1 MSLITL
7 PKTRISR
14 LIDQSWRM
22 LFGTPTEKRSR
33 IWPHLY
39 LGGQLYQR
47 GTKTL
52 RRWGVTGVIS
62 LRQSL
67 PKQFIKSG
75 FKLLHIPV
83 KEHDSPSLE
92 QLIQGVKFIEQE
104 IDLGGTIYVHCL
116 HGEGRGPTMVAAYL
130 ISQGFTVERALSHIS
145 SIRPFISPSKSQ
157 VDRLHMYEQSRLGSE
172 SGAGNFLNSFA

>member
-1 MSLITL
+1 MADDVWDSNSKAKS
-7 PKTRISR
+7 P
-14 LIDQSWRM
+14 Q
-22 LFGTPTEKRSR
+22 KRSR

-47 GTKTL
+47 GTRTL
-52 RRWGVTGVIS
+52 KSWGVTGVIS

-83 KEHDSPSLE
+83 KEHDSPSIE
-92 QLIQGVKFIEQE
+92 QLAQGVKFIDRE
-104 IDLGGTIYVHCL
+104 IDLDGTIYVHCL

-130 ISQGFTVERALSHIS
+130 ISQGFTVEKALSHIS
-145 SIRPFISPSKSQ
+145 SIRPFISPSQSQ
-157 VDRLHMYEQSRLGSE
+157 VDRLHTFERRYLGSE
-172 SGAGNFLNSFA
+172 SNTKIS